1 MKFFLMRPI
10 EPVNNHRAN
19 KQMRKRNGFTLIE
32 LLIVIAIIAILAGM
46 LLPALGRTKQIAEKI
61 YCLNNLKTIIKA
73 VHLYAQD
80 FNDSLPCRPPDYE
93 APYDQWH
100 LILSGENWQGI
111 KNYKYAGWGATFG
124 KDRKGG
130 TFYCPSSNPRYAFN
144 NGTYGHN
151 RYLFGDYNDG
161 VCFSRNATTIRQPT
175 QALVS
180 GDAAWPDGDILHDI
194 ASFAYRHAPGTDPGD
209 GKRSVG
215 YGFYVVNR
223 RANVIG
229 VITGST
235 NLVYYDGHVDSKT
248 TEQVLKV
255 SPTETGILKMGFV
268 DQRGATWPRKN

>member
-1 MKFFLMRPI
+1 MKNISSLI
-10 EPVNNHRAN
+10 SHTSYL
-19 KQMRKRNGFTLIE
+19 KREKRFTLIE
-32 LLIVIAIIAILAGM
+32 LLVVIAIIAILAGM
-46 LLPALGRTKQIAEKI
+46 LLPALGKTKKIAEKI
-61 YCLNNLKTIIKA
+61 FCLSNLNTIIKA
-73 VHLYAQD
+73 TFLYVQD

-100 LILSGENWQGI
+100 LILSGENWQGN

-130 TFYCPSSNPRYAFN
+130 TFYCPSTTPTKIFN

-161 VCFSRNATTIRQPT
+161 VCFSRKTSSIKQPT
-175 QALVS
+175 QAVVS
-180 GDAAWPDGDILHDI
+180 GDAVWPDGDILHDI

-209 GKRSVG
+209 GIRSIG

-223 RANVIG
+223 RSDKIG
-229 VITGST
+229 VITGAT
-235 NLVYYDGHVDSKT
+235 NLVYFDGHVDSKT

-255 SPTETGILKMGFV
+255 SPTETGFLKMGFE
-268 DQRGATWPRKN
+268 DQRGPTWTRKN